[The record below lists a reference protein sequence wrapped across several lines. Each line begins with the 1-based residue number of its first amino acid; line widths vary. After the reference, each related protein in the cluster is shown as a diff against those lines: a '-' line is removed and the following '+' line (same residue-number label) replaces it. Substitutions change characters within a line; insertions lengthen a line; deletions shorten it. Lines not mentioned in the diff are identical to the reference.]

1 MHRGHH
7 EPNNEGTL
15 DECAGQVKGKES
27 SAPRMIAATAGAQA
41 CFTSIIRSASRY
53 AIVLP
58 NRRLAGEGPRF
69 CSVADTL
76 DEIFVTLCHHEGTRA
91 AVECLQAWVLRM
103 CEEENCRVSNNAQ
116 RHPERSSIISPRTS

>member
-15 DECAGQVKGKES
+15 DESAGQVKDKES

-41 CFTSIIRSASRY
+41 CFTSIIPSASRY

-58 NRRLAGEGPRF
+58 NRRLAGEGPKF

-76 DEIFVTLCHHEGTRA
+76 DEIFVTLCNHEGTRVA
-91 AVECLQAWVLRM
+91 LEYLQGWELRM
-103 CEEENCRVSNNAQ
+103 CQEENCLVSNNAQ
-116 RHPERSSIISPRTS
+116 RHPERSSIILRGTS

>member
-15 DECAGQVKGKES
+15 DESAGQVKGKES
-27 SAPRMIAATAGAQA
+27 SAPRMIAATAAAQA
-41 CFTSIIRSASRY
+41 FFTSIIRSASRY

-58 NRRLAGEGPRF
+58 NRRLAGEGPKF

-76 DEIFVTLCHHEGTRA
+76 DEILVTLCNHEGTRA
-91 AVECLQAWVLRM
+91 AVECLQAWGLRM
-103 CEEENCRVSNNAQ
+103 CQESNCRVSNNAQ
-116 RHPERSSIISPRTS
+116 RHSERS